1 MAAAELIPYQ
11 EKSNQPQC
19 FMSSGTYTYVDYTVF
34 IAYTDYTITLLTYMS
49 IALCPHM
56 FGFGSFLLKECCD
69 RGMGRWFTDSL
80 LEACKI
86 QNTKRTHKKIIE
98 RGGCPG
104 EIDGA
109 LRLSRTP
116 LPLTQTGVNI
126 EQASIQT
133 PLKIL

>member
-1 MAAAELIPYQ
+1 M
-11 EKSNQPQC
+11 
-19 FMSSGTYTYVDYTVF
+19 
-34 IAYTDYTITLLTYMS
+34 ITLFLLLTLITPS
-49 IALCPHM
+49 HCLLTRPLLIAHIY
-56 FGFGSFLLKECCD
+56 SASEAFLLKERCD
-69 RGMGRWFTDSL
+69 RGMDRWFTVSL

-109 LRLSRTP
+109 LRLSLTP

-133 PLKIL
+133 LLKIL